1 MYAINRQHKTKSLV
15 AVSSTQPLNADRFSV
30 LKFHLPGHLPFQSL
44 GKCDLPGLSKGQGG
58 PCERMHEV
66 TSRTFSGKSRDKD
79 HGPYP
84 GIRTR
89 RDHGPLGLWISIYR
103 TQVSMKDLD
112 SGYFYI
118 HLEVSH

>member
-1 MYAINRQHKTKSLV
+1 MTCYDPLMSWDTK
-15 AVSSTQPLNADRFSV
+15 
-30 LKFHLPGHLPFQSL
+30 
-44 GKCDLPGLSKGQGG
+44 GLRLRYE
-58 PCERMHEV
+58 C